1 MFRLAIKLL
10 FFPFYNKE
18 VIVKK
23 IILFVSIIGVIYSNS
38 IIDKTKSMKKMDGYL
53 NMYWDNSSGK
63 IWLEISEFDK
73 EFLYVNSLVAGMGSN
88 DIGLDRGQLG
98 DSRIVYFHRIGPK
111 ILLIQPNYRYRAN
124 TNDAKEKESV
134 TDGFAKSTIW
144 GFKVEQE
151 ENLKV
156 LVDATDFFLN
166 DAHGVVERLK
176 RQKMGNY
183 KVDKSRSAIY
193 LPATMNFPK
202 NTEVEAL
209 MTYTGTNPGS
219 FVRQVTPT
227 PSAITIRTHHSFL
240 ELPDNNYEPRE
251 HDPRAGYGAV
261 SFQDYAVPLDES
273 IYIKYIRRHRL
284 VKKNPSSRR
293 SDTVEPIIYY
303 VDPGVPEPVKT
314 AMLESGRW
322 WNQAFEAAGFK
333 NAFQVK
339 VLPDGAHPMDARFN
353 MIHWVHRATRGW
365 SYGSSV
371 DDPRT
376 GEIIKGNVSLGS
388 LRLRQDYLI
397 ATGLLAPYKNGNTVP
412 DYMRELALSRVRQLV
427 AHEIGHTIGLSH
439 NYISS
444 SANRASVMDYPHP
457 TITLDPN
464 GNIEWKDAYDVGIGE
479 WDKVTIEYG
488 YQDFP
493 EGINEKEALER
504 IIQGGI
510 KRGYTFITD
519 QDARPLGSA
528 HPTAHL
534 WDNGK
539 DPVSELKNLMDVRKV
554 ALDNFGENNIRNGQ
568 PYSDLEDVLVP
579 IYLLHRYQIKGASK
593 VVGGLNFS
601 YALRGDGQ
609 LITEFIDP
617 NFQIEALHE
626 LINTLNPSALTLNED
641 LLKIIPPRAA
651 GRGRTRESF
660 KSRTSVTFD
669 GVSLAE
675 TAAHLTCR
683 ALLHPAR
690 ATRLVEYNA
699 RDNKQPGLEKVL
711 NLIIGGTLLT
721 RAPKGLAGEV
731 KRNVDFIVLDHIMSL
746 AINKNVSPA
755 VQSITIE
762 IISSLKG
769 GLKRSRGNSR
779 RDKSHF
785 NMLERRL
792 NKFLNDPNSF
802 DPIIVPAAPP
812 GSPIGSDYGCTFD
825 NEFINL
831 SK

>member
-493 EGINEKEALER
+493 EGINEKEALEK

>member
-711 NLIIGGTLLT
+711 DLIIGGTLLT

>member
-1 MFRLAIKLL
+1 
-10 FFPFYNKE
+10 
-18 VIVKK
+18 VKK

-711 NLIIGGTLLT
+711 DLIIGGTLLT

-792 NKFLNDPNSF
+792 NKFLDDPNSF

>member
-617 NFQIEALHE
+617 NFQIEALQE

-711 NLIIGGTLLT
+711 DLIIGGTLLT

-792 NKFLNDPNSF
+792 NKFLDDPNSF